1 MAVASLE
8 SLAILEDE
16 PERRHRLARLIE
28 HAAHESKSKLGV
40 LGSGSQIH
48 PIIIGEDAPTMS
60 AAAALRER
68 GFDVRGIRPPTV
80 PPGTARLR
88 IAITLNVDERAI
100 SDLFDVTR

>member
-1 MAVASLE
+1 MA
-8 SLAILEDE
+8 
-16 PERRHRLARLIE
+16 
-28 HAAHESKSKLGV
+28 
-40 LGSGSQIH
+40 
-48 PIIIGEDAPTMS
+48 

-100 SDLFDVTR
+100 SDLFGVLAAELHAVPAPYGNAS

>member
-1 MAVASLE
+1 MA
-8 SLAILEDE
+8 
-16 PERRHRLARLIE
+16 
-28 HAAHESKSKLGV
+28 
-40 LGSGSQIH
+40 
-48 PIIIGEDAPTMS
+48 

-100 SDLFDVTR
+100 SNLFGVLADELPALPATYGNAS